1 MKYLT
6 VTCENTMDYE
16 ERMIDGTLMVAFNGC
31 WYPIYED
38 EPDYDAEVDYED
50 MDDNLDNNHKF
61 PFIDLTDDEL
71 YALFDDLTE
80 TARIPVPYYECDEE
94 YEHAWDWVNY

>member
-1 MKYLT
+1 
-6 VTCENTMDYE
+6 MDYE

-38 EPDYDAEVDYED
+38 EPDYDAFEVDN
-50 MDDNLDNNHKF
+50 NLDF
-61 PFIDLTDDEL
+61 PFADLSDDEMNALFNDLTD
-71 YALFDDLTE
+71 
-80 TARIPVPYYECDEE
+80 ARIPVPYYETDEE

>member
-1 MKYLT
+1 
-6 VTCENTMDYE
+6 
-16 ERMIDGTLMVAFNGC
+16 MIDGTLMVAFNGC

-50 MDDNLDNNHKF
+50 MDNNLDNNNKF
-61 PFIDLTDDEL
+61 PFTDLTDDEL